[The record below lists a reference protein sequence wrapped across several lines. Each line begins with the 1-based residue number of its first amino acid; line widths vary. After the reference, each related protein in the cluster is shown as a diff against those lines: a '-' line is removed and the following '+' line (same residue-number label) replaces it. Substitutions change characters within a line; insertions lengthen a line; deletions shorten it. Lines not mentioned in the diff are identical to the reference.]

1 MLALLAIGKVDG
13 TWVENKPLVSRGSA
27 ESTSS
32 YTVTVLGLKTTTSS
46 AKPQEK
52 GHRPL
57 AVVALPAV
65 LGSQPFLQVV
75 TALAGWRR
83 TSSLLRGN
91 KGGEGNLNRALQV
104 L

>member
-1 MLALLAIGKVDG
+1 MLALTAIGKVHG
-13 TWVENKPLVSRGSA
+13 AWVENKPLVSRGSA

-32 YTVTVLGLKTTTSS
+32 YTVTVLGLKTTASS

-65 LGSQPFLQVV
+65 LGSQPFLQIV
-75 TALAGWRR
+75 TALAGWRI
-83 TSSLLRGN
+83 SSLLKGN
-91 KGGEGNLNRALQV
+91 KGREGNLNRVLQV